1 MPSLPIP
8 TASGR
13 RLRQREEARRAILD
27 AAQEILVAEGY
38 DQFSMRKLAGRCGYT
53 APTIYHHFGDKL
65 GLIDTLLELRTSELV
80 HEMRT
85 VPLGPEPLE
94 NVRALFAA
102 FAHWGLANPTH
113 YELLT
118 AARQSDAEPIASGEE
133 ARELFDGPIR
143 ELDSQGRLPDGF
155 EMARQA
161 FWALLHGLV
170 SLQRTR
176 PDVEWCGE
184 LIDRA
189 LDGMINGLVQR
200 EAC

>member
-1 MPSLPIP
+1 MSSLPSP
-8 TASGR
+8 TAGTR
-13 RLRQREEARRAILD
+13 RLRRREEARRAILD

-38 DQFSMRKLAGRCGYT
+38 DQFSMRKLAARCGYT
-53 APTIYHHFGDKL
+53 APTIYHYFGDKH
-65 GLIDTLLELRTSELV
+65 GLVDTLLELRIRELV
-80 HEMRT
+80 DEMRT
-85 VPLGPEPLE
+85 VRLGDDPLE

-118 AARQSDAEPIASGEE
+118 AARQADAEPIASEEE

-143 ELDSQGRLPDGF
+143 ELDERGRLPDGF
-155 EMARQA
+155 EMARQS

-176 PDVEWCGE
+176 PDVAWCAN

-189 LDGMINGLVQR
+189 LDGMIEGLVQA
-200 EAC
+200 EAD